1 VGFARVTLGAGQ
13 STVVT
18 VRFPVSALAE
28 TQGDINA
35 SGPPAV
41 EPGAYLVQIN
51 KNDTTPY
58 DVAVSAPFTI
68 S

>member
-1 VGFARVTLGAGQ
+1 MAHV
-13 STVVT
+13 S
-18 VRFPVSALAE
+18 FPASALAE

-35 SGPPAV
+35 SGPPTV
-41 EPGAYLVQIN
+41 EPGDYVVALN

-68 S
+68 F

>member
-1 VGFARVTLGAGQ
+1 MTLDAGQ
-13 STVVT
+13 AKTVT

-28 TQGDINA
+28 SAGDINA
-35 SGPPAV
+35 SGPPTV
-41 EPGAYLVQIN
+41 EPGNYVVQLD